1 MATSTATGEPKRR
14 EQKLADKREVAIQKI
29 LVEQE
34 KRNKKERVAGQV
46 VDGISKDKRAAR
58 DEDLDSESEVE
69 QR

>member
-1 MATSTATGEPKRR
+1 MAASTTAAGEPKRR

-46 VDGISKDKRAAR
+46 VDGI
-58 DEDLDSESEVE
+58 
-69 QR
+69 